1 MYDSGNS
8 DRVYATG
15 MMEMCNMTIDYARY
29 PLSLEINGYGTV
41 TSRRRYSRA
50 EVEDII
56 QLVVDVVDTVAISP
70 NDVRLIP
77 RGVKVTEI

>member
-1 MYDSGNS
+1 MAN
-8 DRVYATG
+8 ATTD
-15 MMEMCNMTIDYARY
+15 EVRH

-41 TSRRRYSRA
+41 TSRRPYTRD

-56 QLVVDVVDTVAISP
+56 QLLVEVVDTVAISP

-77 RGVKVTEI
+77 RGIEVTAA